1 MSHLNGS
8 GAQSWLWQSGLIVHL
23 FGASILRR
31 GDLIEV
37 LPKHRAAPMPM
48 TLFAPH
54 REPVSRRFR
63 VFAER
68 LEPLLKR
75 RLSQR

>member
-8 GAQSWLWQSGLIVHL
+8 GAQSWLWQSELIVHL
-23 FGASILRR
+23 FGASVLRR

-37 LPKHRAAPMPM
+37 LPKHRASPMPM
-48 TLFAPH
+48 TLFDLH
-54 REPVSRRFR
+54 REPVSRRFQ

-68 LEPLLKR
+68 LEPLLKSL
-75 RLSQR
+75 LSPP